1 MYDYV
6 RADGELLYQVVKY
19 EHDSKKK
26 EFRQRRPIEGKWAWS
41 LNGTQRVLYRL
52 PHLLEASDD
61 SFVFVVEGE
70 KDADRLIAEGVFAT
84 TTSGGAGNSNKTDL
98 GPLSDRPVI
107 LVPDNDD
114 AGRKHMKDLASQLH
128 GVAESVRI
136 LNLPELPSK
145 GDVSDWLDQGHDTE
159 DLLTLADLVI
169 VEAPAPVPEQPGL
182 YILDDVAPMR
192 LAEDFTKRK
201 LLHEDGDLLWRLH
214 RGDWWR
220 YGDTTGHIVLPKELM
235 RGGIRAYLDRVRH
248 DKINKKTGERELKPM
263 LVNKRLVEEVVS
275 ALAEAALYIDETID
289 TPTWLNEREDEPTQF
304 VRCRNG
310 LLHVASDELEPA
322 TPAFFSPTCLPFDYH
337 AHADKPVEWL
347 KFLHLIW
354 PNDEQSIDTLQKI
367 FGYLLTPE
375 TNQQKVFFIVGPPRS
390 GKGTIGRILRRL
402 LGDRNVAGPTLSS
415 LSGNFGLQ
423 PLIGKSL
430 ALVSDARMGDS
441 GKTTTERLLTIS
453 GEDAV
458 NVARKNTTDWFG
470 KLPTRFLLMSNE
482 LPRMS
487 DSSGALASRFI
498 MLSQTNSWLNREDH
512 ELEGRLLDEL
522 PGILSWAIQGYKNLQ
537 AAGRFETPD
546 SAKDLADE
554 LADIASPI
562 AAFIRDECVIG
573 EGREIAVDALYALW
587 EQYCEDEGRTQYVG
601 DKAGLGQRIHS
612 AAPGIKKIRRRDD
625 MGRRC
630 QTYVGIS
637 GK

>member
-1 MYDYV
+1 MIRMTNNTPTTEPIDLVLSKLQKVKEIKTGRQWKACCPAHDDTSPSLDIGLGRDNEVLLHCKSGGCTSSSVAAALGLTMGDLFTPKTSYKPARAKPEPPKLCSESFNPVPRGYRRASMYDYV
-6 RADGELLYQVVKY
+6 KADGELLYQVVKY

-41 LNGTQRVLYRL
+41 LNGTQRILYRL

-70 KDADRLIAEGVFAT
+70 KDADRLIDEGVFAT

-159 DLLTLADLVI
+159 ELLTLADLVI
-169 VEAPAPVPEQPGL
+169 VEAPAPVPEKPGL

-263 LVNKRLVEEVVS
+263 LVNKRLV
-275 ALAEAALYIDETID
+275 
-289 TPTWLNEREDEPTQF
+289 
-304 VRCRNG
+304 
-310 LLHVASDELEPA
+310 
-322 TPAFFSPTCLPFDYH
+322 
-337 AHADKPVEWL
+337 
-347 KFLHLIW
+347 
-354 PNDEQSIDTLQKI
+354 
-367 FGYLLTPE
+367 
-375 TNQQKVFFIVGPPRS
+375 
-390 GKGTIGRILRRL
+390 
-402 LGDRNVAGPTLSS
+402 
-415 LSGNFGLQ
+415 
-423 PLIGKSL
+423 
-430 ALVSDARMGDS
+430 
-441 GKTTTERLLTIS
+441 
-453 GEDAV
+453 
-458 NVARKNTTDWFG
+458 
-470 KLPTRFLLMSNE
+470 
-482 LPRMS
+482 
-487 DSSGALASRFI
+487 
-498 MLSQTNSWLNREDH
+498 
-512 ELEGRLLDEL
+512 
-522 PGILSWAIQGYKNLQ
+522 
-537 AAGRFETPD
+537 
-546 SAKDLADE
+546 
-554 LADIASPI
+554 
-562 AAFIRDECVIG
+562 
-573 EGREIAVDALYALW
+573 
-587 EQYCEDEGRTQYVG
+587 
-601 DKAGLGQRIHS
+601 
-612 AAPGIKKIRRRDD
+612 
-625 MGRRC
+625 
-630 QTYVGIS
+630 
-637 GK
+637 